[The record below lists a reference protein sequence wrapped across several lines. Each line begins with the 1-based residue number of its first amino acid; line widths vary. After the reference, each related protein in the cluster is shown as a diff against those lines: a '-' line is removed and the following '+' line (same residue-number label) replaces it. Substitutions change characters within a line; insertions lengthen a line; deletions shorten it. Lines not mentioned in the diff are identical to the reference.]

1 MEDGVLGKA
10 NKDGSIHVNK
20 DVTDPE
26 KIKEVVAHEAVHIDQ
41 MKRGDLDYTDNKVI
55 WKGKEYSRKSMD
67 EGAKN
72 LPWEKEAYSRAKEN
86 KFKLN
91 GYRGNSNSY
100 NLMQNKGLIN
110 KSPLDIKLEES
121 KKIIKKEV
129 NEPTVGLNY
138 RTAEPAA
145 KKIIK
150 KAEPTVGKDIKVN
163 RPSIQSKKAPSW
175 TDNYTSVT
183 YATKGGKGIRRYAP
197 NSNVVG
203 GSVRYYDISQKN
215 PDASMTEI
223 NQKQFVNLLSKGD
236 KPTGQK
242 YTKMNEDDI
251 VTGGNTEVLKELRSQ
266 IPIISQIL
274 L

>member
-1 MEDGVLGKA
+1 MKTQKSNPINSPIVKVDMEDDVLGKA

-26 KIKEVVAHEAVHIDQ
+26 KIKEIVAHEAVHIDQ

-110 KSPLDIKLEES
+110 KSPLNINPEKS
-121 KKIIKKEV
+121 KEIVKKEV
-129 NEPTVGLNY
+129 NEPTVG
-138 RTAEPAA
+138 R
-145 KKIIK
+145 
-150 KAEPTVGKDIKVN
+150 DIKVN
-163 RPSIQSKKAPSW
+163 RPSVQSKKAPSW
-175 TDNYTSVT
+175 SDNYTSVT
-183 YATKGGKGIRRYAP
+183 YATEGGKGIRGYYP
-197 NSNVVG
+197 NPNVVG

-223 NQKQFVNLLSKGD
+223 NQKQYINMLSKGD
-236 KPTGQK
+236 KATGQR
-242 YTKMNEDDI
+242 YTKMTEDDI
-251 VTGGNTEVLKELRSQ
+251 VTGGDLAALKELKGN
-266 IPIISQIL
+266 
-274 L
+274 

>member
-1 MEDGVLGKA
+1 MKTQKSNPINSPIVKVDMEDDVLGKA

-26 KIKEVVAHEAVHIDQ
+26 KIKEIVAHESVHIDQ

-110 KSPLDIKLEES
+110 KSPLNINPEKS
-121 KKIIKKEV
+121 KEIVKKEV
-129 NEPTVGLNY
+129 N
-138 RTAEPAA
+138 
-145 KKIIK
+145 
-150 KAEPTVGKDIKVN
+150 EPTVGKDIKVN
-163 RPSIQSKKAPSW
+163 RPSVQSKKAPSW

-183 YATKGGKGIRRYAP
+183 YATKGGKGIKRYAP

-223 NQKQFVNLLSKGD
+223 NQKQFINLLSKGD

-242 YTKMNEDDI
+242 YTRMNENDI
-251 VTGGNTEVLKELRSQ
+251 VTGGNTEVLKELRS
-266 IPIISQIL
+266 S
-274 L
+274 